1 MAITEVITDFTYY
14 YDTIVEPAVEGA
26 MPNPYTQ
33 NAYDTNDSNASSV
46 LSIGMG
52 NQLATAP
59 LLTGGLSLFEIGLDG
74 GLHVDSVG
82 AFENETIELQM
93 EGSLIV
99 VPTGS
104 LEKDV
109 LQVQMQGTMHR
120 TRIITGDASVV
131 EVQIEASGFTSN
143 NLSMDK
149 EAVILSM
156 TGYLVQGQDES
167 GGVVI
172 IPADDDVEYPYI
184 SGEEYIV
191 VNLRTKAHST
201 YRDGERT
208 AVVKTGAMN
217 FGSYTDKSVSD
228 LFVLSRARGE
238 SEVVMTSG
246 ENIER
251 RYPLTFGDT
260 TPPNMKNKKRPLA
273 KGLKATNWSVAIVV
287 ADESHLEVRGLEL
300 LVTDFNRHT

>member
-1 MAITEVITDFTYY
+1 MAITEVTTDFTYF
-14 YDTIVEPAVEGA
+14 YDTIVEPTVEGA
-26 MPNPYTQ
+26 MPNPSDQ
-33 NAYDTNDSNASSV
+33 DAYDIDDSNASSV
-46 LSIGMG
+46 LSVGMG

-59 LLTGGLSLFEIGLDG
+59 LLTGGLSIFELGLEG
-74 GLHVDSVG
+74 GFQTDSGGSLNKDVVQ
-82 AFENETIELQM
+82 LRM

-104 LEKDV
+104 LSKNV
-109 LQVQMQGTMHR
+109 LQVQMQGTMYR
-120 TRIITGDASVV
+120 TRVIKGDASVV

-156 TGYLVQGQDES
+156 TGYMVQGQDE
-167 GGVVI
+167 GGGIIV

-208 AVVKTGAMN
+208 AVAKTGAMN
-217 FGSYTDKSVSD
+217 FGSYTDKSISD
-228 LFVLSRARGE
+228 MYVLSRARGE

-246 ENIER
+246 ENVER

-260 TPPNMKNKKRPLA
+260 TPPNLKNKKRTLA

-300 LVTDFNRHT
+300 LVTDIKRHT